1 MMKKLLL
8 TAAMVLVVSSCTDKE
23 CWKCELT
30 SAQPVITSYV
40 ITDKYVDC
48 SVDIDRMTQHWLD
61 RGRTGK
67 VKCTNLE
74 SGEVI
79 VKTKED

>member
-1 MMKKLLL
+1 MKKIILLAA
-8 TAAMVLVVSSCTDKE
+8 TALIVSSCTDE
-23 CWKCELT
+23 TCWKCELK
-30 SAQPVITSYV
+30 SAEPVITSYV
-40 ITDKYVDC
+40 YTDKYVDC